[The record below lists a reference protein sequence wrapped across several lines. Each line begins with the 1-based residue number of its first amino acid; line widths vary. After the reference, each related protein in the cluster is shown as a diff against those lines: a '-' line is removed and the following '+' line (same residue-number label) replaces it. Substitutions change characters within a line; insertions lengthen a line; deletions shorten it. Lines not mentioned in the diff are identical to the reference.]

1 MSHPKKP
8 VADPLDGRRGRIGD
22 APRWVVVPVL
32 VVFVGLSLTF
42 LVVVVGG
49 GVLLTSTTGVQETRY
64 DVLVGWVFSGV
75 VVVVLMRLLHD
86 YRRRRPLFQVDRAY
100 YRLATFFIGIYGAM
114 GSGRVG
120 TVVAALMLLHS
131 FVLDRQ
137 VRESPG
143 PSPASK
149 EHREWL
155 ERGGR

>member
-1 MSHPKKP
+1 MSHAKKP

-22 APRWVVVPVL
+22 APRWVVAPVL

-75 VVVVLMRLLHD
+75 VVVVLLRLLHD
-86 YRRRRPLFQVDRAY
+86 YRRRRPLFRTDRGY

-120 TVVAALMLLHS
+120 AVVAALMLLHS

-137 VRESPG
+137 VRQSPG
-143 PSPASK
+143 PSPVSQD
-149 EHREWL
+149 HREWL